1 MGISPELQTDYPIL
15 FGSGRKKLGLS
26 YIAQPGGSVRDDH
39 VIETCDK
46 YDIAMAFTDI
56 RLFHH

>member
-1 MGISPELQTDYPIL
+1 M
-15 FGSGRKKLGLS
+15 SGVR
-26 YIAQPGGSVRDDH
+26 YVVEPGGSVRDDQ

-46 YDIAMAFTDI
+46 FGIAMAFNGI